1 MMYPTPSD
9 ILHIAE
15 SVAREKE
22 IDREQVLE
30 ALELAIQKAG
40 RTKYGQEH
48 DIRAEIDRKSGQI
61 SLRRYREV
69 VEVIEF
75 EQSQL
80 TVAEA
85 ARYKPDA
92 VIGDVLVDELPPL
105 DFGRI
110 ATQTAKQIVLQKVRE
125 AERGR
130 QFDEFKDRVGEIVTG
145 IVRRVEF
152 GNLIVD
158 LGRAEAMLRRDH
170 LIPRETYRR
179 GDRVRAYIMDLRPE
193 ARGPQ
198 IILSRVH
205 SGFMAALFAQEVPEI
220 YEGLIQIK
228 SIARD
233 PGSRAKMIVHTDD
246 PSIDPM
252 GSCVGMRGSRVQAV
266 VNELHGE
273 KIDIIPWDDDV
284 AKLVVRALAPAQVTK
299 VILDEENNRI
309 EAVVVDDQLSQAIG
323 RRGQNVR
330 LAAQLLGVGID
341 VMTESD
347 ESEKRLKDMKE
358 KSSHF
363 KEALD
368 VDDVIAHLL
377 VVEGFNS
384 AEDIADIDPAEL
396 EAIEGFDA
404 NVAAQL
410 IERAQVWQDKKH
422 QAFLKK
428 RKDMGIEEEL
438 ITVAGLTPDLVMV
451 LAEQGITTLDALAD
465 LAADELVDLLGSQT
479 IRQDE
484 AENVIMAA
492 RAHWFEGGDAA
503 VGAA

>member
-1 MMYPTPSD
+1 MYPTPSD

-69 VEVIEF
+69 VDVIEF

-85 ARYKPDA
+85 ARYKPNA
-92 VIGDVLVDELPPL
+92 AIGDVLVDELPPL

-110 ATQTAKQIVLQKVRE
+110 ATQTAKQILLQKVRE

-130 QFDEFKDRVGEIVTG
+130 QFDEFKDRIGEIVTG

-158 LGRAEAMLRRDH
+158 LGRAEAMLRRDQ
-170 LIPRETYRR
+170 LIPREAYRR

-198 IILSRVH
+198 IILSRTH

-246 PSIDPM
+246 PTIDPM

-330 LAAQLLGVGID
+330 LASQLLGVGID

-377 VVEGFNS
+377 VVEGFNT
-384 AEDIADIDPAEL
+384 AEDIAEVDPAEL

-451 LAEQGITTLDALAD
+451 LAEHGITTLDALAD
-465 LAADELVDLLGSQT
+465 LAADELVDLLGSQI

>member
-69 VEVIEF
+69 VDVIEF

-158 LGRAEAMLRRDH
+158 LGRAEAMLRRDQ

-198 IILSRVH
+198 IILSRTH

-246 PSIDPM
+246 PTIDPM

-330 LAAQLLGVGID
+330 LASQLLGVGID

-377 VVEGFNS
+377 VVEGFNT
-384 AEDIADIDPAEL
+384 AEDIAEVDPAEL

-451 LAEQGITTLDALAD
+451 LAEHGITTLDALAD
-465 LAADELVDLLGSQT
+465 LAADELVDLLGSQI

>member
-92 VIGDVLVDELPPL
+92 AIGDVLVDELPPL

-158 LGRAEAMLRRDH
+158 LGRAEAMLRRDQ

-330 LAAQLLGVGID
+330 LASQLLGVGID

-428 RKDMGIEEEL
+428 RKDLGIEEEL

-451 LAEQGITTLDALAD
+451 LAEHGVTTLDALAD
-465 LAADELVDLLGSQT
+465 LAADELVDLLGSQI

-492 RAHWFEGGDAA
+492 RAHWFEGGNAA

>member
-1 MMYPTPSD
+1 
-9 ILHIAE
+9 
-15 SVAREKE
+15 
-22 IDREQVLE
+22 
-30 ALELAIQKAG
+30 
-40 RTKYGQEH
+40 
-48 DIRAEIDRKSGQI
+48 
-61 SLRRYREV
+61 
-69 VEVIEF
+69 VIEF

-158 LGRAEAMLRRDH
+158 LGRAEAMLRRDQ

-179 GDRVRAYIMDLRPE
+179 GDRVR
-193 ARGPQ
+193 
-198 IILSRVH
+198 
-205 SGFMAALFAQEVPEI
+205 GFMAALFAQEVPEI

-330 LAAQLLGVGID
+330 LASQLLGVGID

-428 RKDMGIEEEL
+428 RKDLGIEEEL

-451 LAEQGITTLDALAD
+451 LAEHGVTTLDALAD
-465 LAADELVDLLGSQT
+465 LAADELVDLLGSQI

-492 RAHWFEGGDAA
+492 RAHWFEGGNAA

>member
-22 IDREQVLE
+22 IEREQVLE

-92 VIGDVLVDELPPL
+92 AIGDVLVDELPPL

-158 LGRAEAMLRRDH
+158 LGRAEAMLRRDQ

-428 RKDMGIEEEL
+428 RKDLGIEEEL

-465 LAADELVDLLGSQT
+465 LAADELVDLLGSQI

-492 RAHWFEGGDAA
+492 RAHWFEGGNAA

>member
-1 MMYPTPSD
+1 
-9 ILHIAE
+9 
-15 SVAREKE
+15 
-22 IDREQVLE
+22 
-30 ALELAIQKAG
+30 QKAG

-273 KIDIIPWDDDV
+273 KIDII
-284 AKLVVRALAPAQVTK
+284 
-299 VILDEENNRI
+299 
-309 EAVVVDDQLSQAIG
+309 
-323 RRGQNVR
+323 
-330 LAAQLLGVGID
+330 
-341 VMTESD
+341 
-347 ESEKRLKDMKE
+347 
-358 KSSHF
+358 
-363 KEALD
+363 
-368 VDDVIAHLL
+368 
-377 VVEGFNS
+377 
-384 AEDIADIDPAEL
+384 
-396 EAIEGFDA
+396 
-404 NVAAQL
+404 
-410 IERAQVWQDKKH
+410 
-422 QAFLKK
+422 
-428 RKDMGIEEEL
+428 
-438 ITVAGLTPDLVMV
+438 
-451 LAEQGITTLDALAD
+451 
-465 LAADELVDLLGSQT
+465 
-479 IRQDE
+479 
-484 AENVIMAA
+484 
-492 RAHWFEGGDAA
+492 
-503 VGAA
+503 

>member
-158 LGRAEAMLRRDH
+158 LGRAEAMLRRDQ

-299 VILDEENNRI
+299 VILDDYR
-309 EAVVVDDQLSQAIG
+309 S
-323 RRGQNVR
+323 
-330 LAAQLLGVGID
+330 
-341 VMTESD
+341 
-347 ESEKRLKDMKE
+347 
-358 KSSHF
+358 
-363 KEALD
+363 
-368 VDDVIAHLL
+368 
-377 VVEGFNS
+377 
-384 AEDIADIDPAEL
+384 
-396 EAIEGFDA
+396 
-404 NVAAQL
+404 L
-410 IERAQVWQDKKH
+410 I
-422 QAFLKK
+422 L
-428 RKDMGIEEEL
+428 
-438 ITVAGLTPDLVMV
+438 
-451 LAEQGITTLDALAD
+451 
-465 LAADELVDLLGSQT
+465 DLLIGQ
-479 IRQDE
+479 
-484 AENVIMAA
+484 
-492 RAHWFEGGDAA
+492 FLLY
-503 VGAA
+503 